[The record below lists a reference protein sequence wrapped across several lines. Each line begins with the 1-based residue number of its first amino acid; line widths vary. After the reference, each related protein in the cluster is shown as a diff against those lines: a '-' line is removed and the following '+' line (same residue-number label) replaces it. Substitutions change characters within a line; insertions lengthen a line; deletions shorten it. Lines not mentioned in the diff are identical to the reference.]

1 MKKGLLIITWIII
14 ITFLLTFAYA
24 HFLGTKGLV
33 VKEIKVTDNK
43 LPNNFHGFKIAHISD
58 LHYGRIVNDV
68 VLKTIVNK
76 INTLKPDI
84 VFLTGDLLDR
94 HTQLST
100 EQRKSL
106 INNLKNIKVT
116 IAKYAISGNHDH
128 DYGLEDWLSII
139 KDSNFINLDDNYEL
153 IYNNGTIPIA
163 INGMSSNLHGDLTV
177 QEKLEP
183 FDKLLSDAKT
193 NDIEKI
199 KPVYNIMIMH
209 EPDYVEQLEK
219 NNFDLILA
227 GHSHNGQV
235 RIPFVGA
242 IVKPIGAKKYYKEYY
257 KVNNTDLYIS
267 SGLGTSTLDV
277 RLFNKPSFNFYR
289 LTNK

>member
-1 MKKGLLIITWIII
+1 
-14 ITFLLTFAYA
+14 
-24 HFLGTKGLV
+24 
-33 VKEIKVTDNK
+33 
-43 LPNNFHGFKIAHISD
+43 
-58 LHYGRIVNDV
+58 
-68 VLKTIVNK
+68 
-76 INTLKPDI
+76 
-84 VFLTGDLLDR
+84 
-94 HTQLST
+94 
-100 EQRKSL
+100 
-106 INNLKNIKVT
+106 
-116 IAKYAISGNHDH
+116 
-128 DYGLEDWLSII
+128 
-139 KDSNFINLDDNYEL
+139 
-153 IYNNGTIPIA
+153 
-163 INGMSSNLHGDLTV
+163 MSSNLHGDLTV